1 MITMRV
7 FLVGGAVRDS
17 LLGLSSKDL
26 DFSVEIPELIGQ
38 PADVGFTA
46 MRDMIKAQG
55 FTIFV
60 ESPEHLTL
68 RAKFPKGHKDEGQT
82 GDFVLCREDG
92 PSSDGR
98 RPDWVKVA
106 DLAAD
111 LARRDLTINALA
123 RDEEGVLIDPHGGRE
138 DLEAGLLRFVGS
150 AEDRLAEDAL
160 RAFRAL
166 RFSVTKRF
174 TLTDETVEALGA
186 MHAEAFDAVSTDRM
200 RDELHKMFATDTAAA
215 LVVLAQFPLLL
226 EVALSRGLW
235 LKPTTE
241 AAK

>member
-1 MITMRV
+1 MMKT
-7 FLVGGAVRDS
+7 FLVGGAVRDR
-17 LLGLSSKDL
+17 LLGVSSKDL
-26 DFSVEIPELIGQ
+26 DFCVEIPDLIGQ
-38 PADVGFTA
+38 PAAVGFAA
-46 MRDMIKAQG
+46 MRDMIEAQG

-68 RAKFPKGHKDEGQT
+68 RAKFPKGHKDEGMV

-98 RPDWVKVA
+98 RPDFVRVA

-111 LARRDLTINALA
+111 LARRDLTINSLA
-123 RDEEGVLIDPHGGRE
+123 IDENDVLIDHHGGRE
-138 DLEAGLLRFVGS
+138 DLEAGILRFVGK

-174 TLTDETVEALGA
+174 TLADETVEALGH

-235 LKPTTE
+235 LEPTT
-241 AAK
+241 KQP